1 MKAASRIK
9 IAATVAS
16 VLRAATRPGAPA
28 MSERVQAVPRLLR
41 ATRDGSYAG
50 TTVRRLALVAGAV
63 AYVASPIDLLPEA
76 FLPVL
81 GAADDAVVISW
92 AVKAFLEE
100 TDRFLAWELGQGVRA
115 PRGPRGGAGSST
127 WGTPAT
133 WGTSSSQTAGASS
146 TGRGDEGL
154 GTDGGPG
161 RGSAAGVRDAATDY
175 LMESLRKRLER

>member
-1 MKAASRIK
+1 M
-9 IAATVAS
+9 
-16 VLRAATRPGAPA
+16 
-28 MSERVQAVPRLLR
+28 PRLLR

-100 TDRFLAWELGQGVRA
+100 TDRFLAWELGQGVRS
-115 PRGPRGGAGSST
+115 PGGRGAGVGVGAPGSR
-127 WGTPAT
+127 PADRPPA
-133 WGTSSSQTAGASS
+133 AGDHGRHRR
-146 TGRGDEGL
+146 TGG
-154 GTDGGPG
+154 DGGPG
-161 RGSAAGVRDAATDY
+161 PGLGGRRP
-175 LMESLRKRLER
+175 